1 MKKIKLSQ
9 DENLSIKTSFKLLPQ
24 EFQQLDLYIS
34 IPDDMGINAS
44 TLSEENFFYSSIS
57 FNSAY
62 FSENLHLPL
71 VRSRFI
77 SKQKGEQSDY
87 RSNLNLFSYQLR
99 LALETDTKQTIKI
112 KDVDGF
118 YERAIEIADQTE
130 SLLRKLR
137 RYTPPDKKLSSYF
150 ENIDNF
156 LSWKTEQSFLM
167 MLAKSPKSS
176 EHAEQKNRLIELC
189 KNESAYR
196 IEKKY
201 NSTVTLE
208 DPNRITNKMQLL
220 QRLGEYGVV
229 FSKKTKHLNVNL
241 KRLVKGSVTAI
252 IMAFVMYIV
261 LNARTAFTEVTVV
274 LIAFL
279 GFIYGIRETFKDEIT
294 NALWRLIQRG
304 RPKWRHTFFNS
315 LTKERVSFQTIW
327 LEYIKNKDLPLKV
340 DELFQK
346 RRHQNKLAAHLL
358 HFRCDSKV
366 TVKKFLP
373 GYEEIQNQIFI
384 NLTPFVRYLRK
395 GEGRLYSLDG
405 NKISSEGVEKRYQ
418 LNMVLVQQNSTNH
431 YMQRIKITMNRSR
444 IINIEKVESEG
455 DLAEDEPSSSS

>member
-1 MKKIKLSQ
+1 MQKIKLSQ

-24 EFQQLDLYIS
+24 EYQQLDLYIS
-34 IPDDMGINAS
+34 IPEEMGISSS

-62 FSENLHLPL
+62 YSENLHLPL

-77 SKQKGEQSDY
+77 SQQKGEQNDY
-87 RSNLNLFSYQLR
+87 RTNLNLFSYQLR

-112 KDVDGF
+112 KDVDDY
-118 YERAIEIADQTE
+118 YESAIEVAEQTE

-156 LSWKTEQSFLM
+156 LSWKTEQSFLNI
-167 MLAKSPKSS
+167 LSKAPKSS
-176 EHAEQKNRLIELC
+176 EHTEHKNRLLDLC
-189 KNESAYR
+189 RAESAYR

-201 NSTVTLE
+201 NSAVTLS
-208 DPNRITNKMQLL
+208 DPNRINNKMQLL

-229 FSKKTKHLNVNL
+229 FKKKTTHLNVNL
-241 KRLVKGSVTAI
+241 KRLVRGAITAI

-261 LNARTAFTEVTVV
+261 LSARTAFTEVTLV
-274 LIAFL
+274 LIVFL
-279 GFIYGIRETFKDEIT
+279 GFIYGIRETFKDELTSAI
-294 NALWRLIQRG
+294 WRIIQRG
-304 RPKWRHTFFNS
+304 RPKWRHTFLNS
-315 LTKERVSFQTIW
+315 LTKDRVSFQTIW
-327 LEYIKNKDLPLKV
+327 LEYIKNKELPEDV
-340 DELFQK
+340 DKLFQK

-373 GYEEIQNQIFI
+373 GYEEIQNQINF
-384 NLTPFVRYLRK
+384 NLTPFVRYLRR
-395 GEGRLYSLDG
+395 GEGRLFTLDG

-418 LNMVLVQQNSTNH
+418 LNMVLVQKNNSKQ
-431 YMQRIKITMNRSR
+431 YLQRIKITMNRSK
-444 IINIEKVESEG
+444 IINIEAVESEDG
-455 DLAEDEPSSSS
+455 IAEVKE

>member
-1 MKKIKLSQ
+1 MQKIKLSQ
-9 DENLSIKTSFKLLPQ
+9 DENLSIKTSYRLLPQ

-34 IPDDMGINAS
+34 IPEEMGISSS

-57 FNSAY
+57 FSSAY
-62 FSENLHLPL
+62 YSENLHLPL
-71 VRSRFI
+71 VRSRFV
-77 SKQKGEQSDY
+77 SQQKGEQSDY
-87 RSNLNLFSYQLR
+87 RTNLNLFSYQLR
-99 LALETDTKQTIKI
+99 MALETDVKQTIKI
-112 KDVDGF
+112 KDVEEY
-118 YERAIEIADQTE
+118 YEKAIEIAEQTE
-130 SLLRKLR
+130 GLLKKLR

-156 LSWKTEQSFLM
+156 LSWKIEQAFLNI
-167 MLAKSPKSS
+167 LSKGPKSS
-176 EHAEQKNRLIELC
+176 EFTEHKNRLLDLC
-189 KNESAYR
+189 RAESAYR

-201 NSTVTLE
+201 NSAVTLE

-229 FSKKTKHLNVNL
+229 FSKKTTHLNVNL
-241 KRLVKGSVTAI
+241 KRFVRGAITAI

-279 GFIYGIRETFKDEIT
+279 GFIYGVRETFKDELTRVI
-294 NALWRLIQRG
+294 WRRIQRG
-304 RPKWRHTFFNS
+304 RPKWRHTFLNS
-315 LTKERVSFQTIW
+315 LTKSRVSFQTVW
-327 LEYIKNKDLPLKV
+327 LEYMRNKDLPKEV

-366 TVKKFLP
+366 TVKNFLP
-373 GYEEIQNQIFI
+373 GYEEIQNQINF
-384 NLTPFVRYLRK
+384 NLTPFVRYLRR
-395 GEGRLYSLDG
+395 GEGRLYTLDG

-418 LNMVLVQQNSTNH
+418 LNMVLVQKNNRER
-431 YMQRIKITMNRSR
+431 YMQRIKITMNRSK
-444 IINIEKVESEG
+444 IINIETIETIESGTESNKT
-455 DLAEDEPSSSS
+455 E

>member
-9 DENLSIKTSFKLLPQ
+9 DENLSIKTSFKLLPE

-34 IPDDMGINAS
+34 IPEDMGISSS

-77 SKQKGEQSDY
+77 SQTKGEQSDY

-112 KDVDGF
+112 SDTEEYYTK
-118 YERAIEIADQTE
+118 AIEIADQTE
-130 SLLRKLR
+130 ALLKKLR

-156 LSWKTEQSFLM
+156 LSWKTEQSFLIIISK
-167 MLAKSPKSS
+167 APKSS
-176 EHAEQKNRLIELC
+176 EYSEQKNRLLELC
-189 KNESAYR
+189 KKESAYR

-229 FSKKTKHLNVNL
+229 FSKKTTHLNVNL
-241 KRLVKGSVTAI
+241 KRLVRGSVTAI

-261 LNARTAFTEVTVV
+261 LNARTAFTEVTIV

-294 NALWRLIQRG
+294 SAIWRVIQRG

-315 LTKERVSFQTIW
+315 LTKSRVSFQTIW
-327 LEYIKNKDLPLKV
+327 LEYIKNKDLPKDV
-340 DELFQK
+340 DKLFQK
-346 RRHQNKLAAHLL
+346 RRNQNKLAAHLL

-373 GYEEIQNQIFI
+373 GYEEVQNQIYF
-384 NLTPFVRYLRK
+384 NLTPFVRYLRR
-395 GEGRLYSLDG
+395 GEGRLYTLEG
-405 NKISSEGVEKRYQ
+405 NKVSSEGVEKRYQ
-418 LNMVLVQQNSTNH
+418 LNMVMVQKNDKQQ
-431 YMQRIKITMNRSR
+431 YIQRIKITMNRSK
-444 IINIEKVESEG
+444 IINIETVESEG
-455 DLAEDEPSSSS
+455 NI